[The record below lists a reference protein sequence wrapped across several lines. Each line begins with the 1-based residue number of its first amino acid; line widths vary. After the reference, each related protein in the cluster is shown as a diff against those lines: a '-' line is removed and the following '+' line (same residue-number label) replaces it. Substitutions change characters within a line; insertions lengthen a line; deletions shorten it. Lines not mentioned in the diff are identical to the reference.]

1 MMHTRMLGKT
11 GLKVTEIG
19 FGTYAIGGSAP
30 RGAGNTPTGYSG
42 SNVFE
47 SIQTLRKAYDMGINF
62 FDTADVYGRGKSE
75 VLINIALHYVKDD
88 GRAIIATKGG
98 NPLATASKDF
108 SEEYLRGALNASLAR
123 LEMSSVPF
131 YMLHSPA
138 IKHMTP
144 EAFNT
149 MRALKEEGRIGSW
162 GVSVNGVAE
171 AKMAIENGAEAIEV
185 VFNIV
190 EPEMA
195 DEIFP
200 LAEKNNVGIIVRE
213 ALCSGLLTGKFKRG
227 HVFPPND
234 LRSARFPAERVN
246 NILNVLDQL
255 GFLLDDCENFA
266 EAAVRFVLS
275 YPAVSTVILGCKN
288 IAQLDANAKFDGK
301 RLNAE
306 QISKI
311 REIVAKSPSCAIDSK
326 SFGFK

>member
-1 MMHTRMLGKT
+1 MHTRTLGKT
-11 GLKVTEIG
+11 GLEVTEIG

-42 SNVFE
+42 ANVFE
-47 SIQTLRKAYDMGINF
+47 SLQTLRKAYDIGVNF

-75 VLINIALHYVKDD
+75 VLLNIALHYVKDK
-88 GRAIIATKGG
+88 AIIATKGG
-98 NPLATASKDF
+98 NPLAGASKDF
-108 SEEYLRGALNASLAR
+108 SEEYIRGALNASLAR
-123 LEMSSVPF
+123 LEMESVPF

-138 IKHMTP
+138 LKHMTP
-144 EAFNT
+144 EAFDT
-149 MRALKEEGRIGSW
+149 MRALKKEGRIRSW
-162 GVSVNGVAE
+162 GVSVNGVPE

-185 VFNIV
+185 VFNMV

-213 ALCSGLLTGKFKRG
+213 ALCSGLLTGKFRRG
-227 HVFPPND
+227 HVFPAND

-255 GFLLDDCENFA
+255 DFLLEDCANYT

-288 IAQLDANAKFDGK
+288 IAQLDANVQFDGK
-301 RLNAE
+301 RLSPE
-306 QISKI
+306 QLARI

-326 SFGFK
+326 SLGFK